1 MSALPL
7 ATVRTLPLVVFA
19 AVLLLTLGITWWAA
33 RRTRTESDFWAASRG
48 ISPLQNGLAVAGDYM
63 SAAAFLGVSGL
74 IFLAGFDGYLTG
86 VAALV
91 SFIPVLLLVAERMR
105 NAGKYTMADVL
116 SFRLQARPAR
126 TAAAT
131 GTLCVVAIYLVAQ
144 MIAAGALVEALVG
157 VAFPLAVI
165 ITGVA
170 MLAYVVFGG
179 MLATTWVQITK
190 AVLLLIGVTVLGL
203 WALSRFGWNP
213 SSLLDH
219 AAARS
224 GKGAAF
230 NGPGGFFPKP
240 LDAISTGLAF
250 ALGTAGLPHILMR
263 FFTVPD
269 ARAARR
275 SVGWSVGFIGFFYL
289 LVAMVGLGAVALL
302 GPGATDKVG
311 DGGNLAA
318 PYLAEFLGGGAG
330 TAGGDVFFA
339 AISAV
344 AFATILA
351 VVSGLV
357 ISASG
362 AVAHDMWT
370 NVVRRGRSREGEEV
384 RVGRIAAAVVGV
396 VAIVLALAA
405 GKDFNIQF
413 LVGLAFSVAAS
424 ANFPALVLSLT
435 WRRFNTAGA
444 LCGVAVGLV
453 TSITLI
459 VLSPAVWPGADSQGS
474 PFPLSNPA
482 IVSIP
487 AGFLACIL
495 GTLLFS
501 TRDDPDAFGELRFR
515 AETGAGAEG
524 VSEHETRE
532 PVPA

>member
-1 MSALPL
+1 MTPVLASVRALPL
-7 ATVRTLPLVVFA
+7 AVFGV
-19 AVLLLTLGITWWAA
+19 VLLITLGITYWASK
-33 RRTRTESDFWAASRG
+33 RTRSATDFWAASRG

-91 SFIPVLLLVAERMR
+91 SFIPVMLLVAERMR

-116 SFRLQARPAR
+116 SYRLQTRPAR
-126 TAAAT
+126 TAAAL
-131 GTLCVVAIYLVAQ
+131 GTLGVVAFYLLAQ
-144 MIAAGALVEALVG
+144 MIAAGALVEGLVG
-157 VAFPLAVI
+157 VRFGVAVV
-165 ITGVA
+165 ITGAA
-170 MLAYVVFGG
+170 MLAYVIFGG

-190 AVLLLIGVTVLGL
+190 AVLLLAGVSVLSL
-203 WALSRFGWNP
+203 WTLSRFGWNP
-213 SSLLDH
+213 SSLLTH
-219 AAARS
+219 AADRS

-230 NGPGGFFPKP
+230 NGPGGFFAKP
-240 LDAISTGLAF
+240 LDAVSTGLAF

-275 SVGWSVGFIGFFYL
+275 SVGWAVGFIGFFYL
-289 LVAMVGLGAVALL
+289 LVAIIGLGAVALL

-318 PYLAEFLGGGAG
+318 PFLAEFLGGGAG

-339 AISAV
+339 VISAV

-357 ISASG
+357 VSASG
-362 AVAHDMWT
+362 AVAHDLWT
-370 NVVRRGRSREGEEV
+370 NVVRRGDGEEGEEI
-384 RVGRIAAAVVGV
+384 RVGRFAALGIGA
-396 VAIVLALAA
+396 VAILLALLA
-405 GKDFNIQF
+405 GPDFNIQF
-413 LVGLAFSVAAS
+413 LTGLAFSVAAS

-435 WRRFNTAGA
+435 WRRFSTAGA
-444 LCGVAVGLV
+444 LLGIAVGLV
-453 TSITLI
+453 TSVVLI
-459 VLSPAVWPGADSQGS
+459 LLSPTVWPGPDSEGG

-487 AGFLACIL
+487 AGFLACVV
-495 GTLLFS
+495 GTLVFG
-501 TRDDPDAFGELRFR
+501 TRDDPAAFDELRAR

-524 VSEHETRE
+524 ASEE
-532 PVPA
+532 PAPAAA